1 MTLKTDID
9 QLVAD
14 AALVH
19 SWANGDAN
27 TTVSVNGVPVRSP
40 AKLIGDFSTWLSS
53 NIQSL
58 GVINT
63 AAVNFTGGSITG
75 LSTLMTAGVWVG
87 NVVMGSDAGR
97 LGSNAV
103 RVIGSYAFMPPG
115 SVVNYEA
122 VRFYNTPDQTGQN
135 TGSFSV
141 VWNSASQ
148 LQVASYTYGT
158 GIAATNIALLPR
170 ILFGTTTDD
179 GVSSA
184 QGASASFGTISAGTP
199 GPSTMGANT
208 VLRAGVSGGAGIGGM
223 TAGITTPVDTG
234 ISVNQGSSGGAL
246 VFVASRNTSTGVATD
261 CAVYILH
268 FYYDGNNA
276 PSSVYLGGSS
286 NFLTFGV
293 SATNTLTVTNAGG
306 GNASYSWFGNK

>member
-27 TTVSVNGVPVRSP
+27 TTVSFNGVPVRSP

-53 NIQSL
+53 NIQTL
-58 GVINT
+58 GAVNT
-63 AAVNFTGGSITG
+63 AAVTFTGGSISNLTFF
-75 LSTLMTAGVWVG
+75 SIG
-87 NVVMGSDAGR
+87 NVGMGSDTGR
-97 LGSNAV
+97 LGGNGI
-103 RVIGSYAFMPPG
+103 RVSGTYTFMPTG

-122 VRFYNTPDQTGQN
+122 IRIYNNADPTGQN

-148 LQVASYTYGT
+148 LQIASYTYGT

-184 QGASASFGTISAGTP
+184 QGVSASFGTISAGTP

-223 TAGITTPVDTG
+223 TAGSTTAVDTG

-268 FYYDGNNA
+268 FYYDGNNT
-276 PSSVYLGGSS
+276 PTSVYLGGSS